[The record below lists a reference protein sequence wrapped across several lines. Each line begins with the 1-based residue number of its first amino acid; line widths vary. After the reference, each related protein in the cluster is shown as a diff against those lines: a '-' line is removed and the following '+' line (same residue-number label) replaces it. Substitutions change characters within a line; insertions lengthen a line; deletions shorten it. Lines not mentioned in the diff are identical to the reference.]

1 MTLPTLSAQD
11 LAQAALWTALT
22 LGIYGV
28 ARQGYVRLPRWWTS
42 PLLVAPLVLM
52 TLMLAL
58 HVSYREYIQG
68 THWLVMMLGPVTV
81 AFAVPIYE
89 QRALLRRYW
98 AVLLLGALVGS
109 SVSLASAWLLARQL
123 HLSQDLQLSL
133 MPRSVTTPFAV
144 TVSDRLGGMPELT
157 SAFVIATG
165 LCGAALG
172 SGLLR
177 YLKLRSGIARG
188 ALFGMGA
195 HGAGVAK
202 AQELGAQEGTVAG
215 LVMILAG
222 LMNLALLPLV
232 QLLLRLSAT
241 G

>member
-1 MTLPTLSAQD
+1 MWLDIL
-11 LAQAALWTALT
+11 LWSVLT
-22 LGIYGV
+22 LAVYFV
-28 ARQGYVRLPRWWTS
+28 ARRIYLVMPRWWTS
-42 PLLVAPLVLM
+42 PLLLAPAVLM
-52 TLMLAL
+52 LVMLAL
-58 HVSYREYIQG
+58 HVSYGEYIRG
-68 THWLVMMLGPVTV
+68 THWLILMLGPVTV

-89 QRALLRRYW
+89 QRELLRRYW

-109 SVSLASAWLLARQL
+109 SVSLLSAWLLARGLDLSPQL
-123 HLSQDLQLSL
+123 QRSL

-144 TVSDRLGGMPELT
+144 TVSDRLGGMPDLT

-177 YLKLRSGIARG
+177 YLRLRSGIARG

-195 HGAGVAK
+195 HGAGVAR
-202 AQELGAQEGTVAG
+202 AQELGVQEGTVAG

-232 QLLLRLSAT
+232 SLLLNWHL

>member
-1 MTLPTLSAQD
+1 MMGIDWAVP
-11 LAQAALWTALT
+11 LWSALT
-22 LGIYGV
+22 LGVYFA
-28 ARQGYVRLPRWWTS
+28 ARRLYLRMPRLWNT
-42 PLLVAPLVLM
+42 PLLVAPVVLLA
-52 TLMLAL
+52 LMLAA
-58 HVSYREYIQG
+58 HVSYGDYIRG
-68 THWLVMMLGPVTV
+68 THWLLAMLGPVTV

-98 AVLLLGALVGS
+98 PVLLLGALVGS
-109 SVSLASAWLLARQL
+109 VVSLASAWLLARFL
-123 HLSQDLQLSL
+123 GLSPALQASI

-144 TVSDRLGGMPELT
+144 TVSDGLGGLPDLT
-157 SAFVIATG
+157 AALVIATG

-177 YLKLRSGIARG
+177 WLKLRSSVARG

-195 HGAGVAK
+195 HGAGVAR
-202 AQELGAQEGTVAG
+202 AHEIGAQEGTVAG

-232 QLLLRLSAT
+232 RFLLRHYL